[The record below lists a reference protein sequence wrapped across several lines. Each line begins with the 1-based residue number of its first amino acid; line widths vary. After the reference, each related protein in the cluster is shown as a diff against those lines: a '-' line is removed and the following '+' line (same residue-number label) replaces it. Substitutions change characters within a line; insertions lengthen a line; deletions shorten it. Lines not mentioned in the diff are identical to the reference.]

1 MKKRYYSILTVF
13 CAIIMLMGCKKDNYE
28 APTSMLT
35 GRVVYQGQ
43 PLGLRSG
50 GVELELW
57 QHGYQLFTKIPVYVD
72 QNGNF
77 SARLFDGDYKLVLLR
92 GNGPW
97 ADNTDS
103 LSIQLKGTHNVDVQ
117 VDPFFII
124 TNQAIQA
131 SGANATAAVSIQQVN
146 NSRTLERVALY
157 LGKTSIVDQ
166 NNFEAR
172 VDITAANIPNLNG
185 PINLS
190 VAIPASLRNKGYGYA
205 RVGVKATGVAEYLY
219 GNVQKIDL

>member
-1 MKKRYYSILTVF
+1 MKKRIHSILAVF
-13 CAIIMLMGCKKDNYE
+13 CAIVMLMGCKKDNFE

-35 GRVVYQGQ
+35 GRVVYQGE

-72 QNGNF
+72 QNGSF
-77 SARLFDGDYKLVLLR
+77 SARLFDGQYKLVLLR

-97 ADNTDS
+97 ADNVDS
-103 LSIQLKGTHNVDVQ
+103 LDINLKGTQQIDVQ
-117 VDPFFII
+117 VSPFFVIA
-124 TNQAIQA
+124 NQNIQV
-131 SGANATAAVSIQQVN
+131 SGANANATVRIQQVN
-146 NSRTLERVALY
+146 TTRTLERVALY

-172 VDITAANIPNLNG
+172 VDITAANISSITG
-185 PINLS
+185 DINLS

-205 RVGVKATGVAEYLY
+205 RIGVKSTGVGEYLY
-219 GNVQKIDL
+219 GSVQKIEF

>member
-1 MKKRYYSILTVF
+1 MKRRNISILAVF
-13 CAIIMLMGCKKDNYE
+13 FTFLIVLSCKKDNFE

-35 GRVVYQGQ
+35 GRVVYQGE
-43 PLGLRSG
+43 PIGLRSG

-57 QHGYQLFTKIPVYVD
+57 QHGYQLFTKIPVYID
-72 QNGNF
+72 QNGAF

-103 LSIQLKGTHNVDVQ
+103 LNISLKGSLNLDLQVNPFFVINNQSIQVSGTN
-117 VDPFFII
+117 
-124 TNQAIQA
+124 
-131 SGANATAAVSIQQVN
+131 ANATVNIQQVN
-146 NSRTLERVALY
+146 TSRTLERVALY
-157 LGKTSIVDQ
+157 LGKTTIVDQ

-172 VDITAANIPNLNG
+172 IDITAANIPNING

-190 VAIPASLRNKGYGYA
+190 LAIPASLRDKGYGYA
-205 RVGVKATGVAEYLY
+205 RVGVKSTGVAEYIY
-219 GNVQKIDL
+219 GSVQKLDF

>member
-77 SARLFDGDYKLVLLR
+77 SARLFDGNYKLVLLR

-103 LSIQLKGTHNVDVQ
+103 LDIRLNGTHNVDVQ

-131 SGANATAAVSIQQVN
+131 SGANATASVSIQQVN
-146 NSRTLERVALY
+146 SSRTLERVALY

-219 GNVQKIDL
+219 GNVQQIDL